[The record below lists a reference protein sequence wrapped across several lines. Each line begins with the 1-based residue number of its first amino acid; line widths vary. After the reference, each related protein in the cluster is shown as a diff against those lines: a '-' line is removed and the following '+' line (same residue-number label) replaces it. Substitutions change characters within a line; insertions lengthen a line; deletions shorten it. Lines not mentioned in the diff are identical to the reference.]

1 MFLTRAA
8 QIIGKEGF
16 RTFGYALQQKMHQN
30 MTDEKAYGDYQKRI
44 AQKQRITDNK
54 ADCTAIC
61 RHSGS
66 YESMLAAVSG
76 MDAEYIAVC
85 DESCE
90 FDKDYTAIVSHYIR
104 IQKRAGRSLSYIYTD
119 SENYNQKSGCGLPDC
134 KPDYSWDTLL
144 SYNYIGD
151 AFVANK
157 NALIDAINECKNL
170 GAGDNIN
177 YYELSLMIL
186 SGCKRTDVGHIHQ
199 VLVKDIRTDN
209 KSDRI
214 ADGTV
219 AAFKKMLLNKLEINA
234 DVIADKHDSAVE
246 HVHYIPNEHDLV
258 SIIIPSKDNP
268 DILKC
273 CLQSISKFTKYINYE
288 IVVVDNGSNDSNRKE
303 YEKLVDTFEGQAS
316 YVYEKA
322 DFNFSHMCNTGA
334 AKARGNLL
342 LFLNDDIEIIGQDY
356 EDTDWLSVLAG
367 QAKQESTGAVGA
379 KLLYPDSSY
388 IQHVGVINYESSCF
402 AHLYAKAVDD
412 EDIKAHRNY
421 ADYDCLC
428 VTGACF
434 MLEKAKF
441 DKAGGFDEAFE
452 VTHNDVDICLT
463 LYEQGYY
470 NVLRNDVVLFHH
482 ESFSRG
488 DDEVD
493 EEKNRRNMHARDL
506 TYEKHPKL
514 EKYDPFYSPLLTQT
528 ENNYRF
534 GDEIYS
540 VIYRKPQK
548 ADRLNPAAGYIEVS
562 PTVKVTET
570 GYHDDMQ
577 FRGFAY
583 NGNKVYYNPVI
594 FLCNEQ
600 NCYRIKAQSVCD
612 RVFHLRKGA
621 DKNINYAPFFCGI
634 DTTDMESGTYK
645 CVIRANGKYYDAQA
659 RIVIND
665 EDEDSIAQ

>member
-1 MFLTRAA
+1 MFLTRAFE
-8 QIIGKEGF
+8 IINKEGF
-16 RTFGYALQQKMHQN
+16 LTFKYALGQKMREN
-30 MTDEKAYGDYQKRI
+30 MTDEKIYQLYIKNVEPRQNAISENQCVQVVSVKENNTVKQVMEAAEKVSTEYVVLCSADYELCE
-44 AQKQRITDNK
+44 N
-54 ADCTAIC
+54 
-61 RHSGS
+61 
-66 YESMLAAVSG
+66 YE
-76 MDAEYIAVC
+76 
-85 DESCE
+85 
-90 FDKDYTAIVSHYIR
+90 KKVSHYIL
-104 IQKRAGRSLSYIYTD
+104 IQKKAGRNLQYIYSD
-119 SENYNQKSGCGLPDC
+119 SDIINDNGKRENPDC
-134 KPDYSWDTLL
+134 KPDYSWNTLL
-144 SYNYIGD
+144 SFNYIGNVF
-151 AFVANK
+151 AVKKQFFLHRMNEF
-157 NALIDAINECKNL
+157 IDNFGSDSKFDSYKTSL
-170 GAGDNIN
+170 FLLSDNSAEN
-177 YYELSLMIL
+177 
-186 SGCKRTDVGHIHQ
+186 VGHIHQ
-199 VLVKDIRTDN
+199 ILAHKKADYKEESDISDYKCLLPELKN
-209 KSDRI
+209 KNVCVV
-214 ADGTV
+214 T
-219 AAFKKMLLNKLEINA
+219 
-234 DVIADKHDSAVE
+234 DKHNKNVQ
-246 HVHYIPNEHDLV
+246 HIHYPLSENDCV

-268 DILKC
+268 EILKV
-273 CLQSISKFTKYINYE
+273 CLESIKKYTKHPKYE
-288 IVVVDNGSNDSNRKE
+288 IVVIDNGSNEDNRNE
-303 YEKLVDTFEGQAS
+303 YKKLIAEFGENAS
-316 YVYEKA
+316 YTYERF
-322 DFNFSHMCNTGA
+322 DFNFSKMCNIGAKKATG
-334 AKARGNLL
+334 NML

-412 EDIKAHRNY
+412 ENIKAHRNY

-493 EEKNRRNMHARDL
+493 EEKNRRNMHARDM

-548 ADRLNPAAGYIEVS
+548 ADRLKPAAGYTEVS

-577 FRGFAY
+577 LRGFAY

-594 FLCNEQ
+594 FLWNEQ

-665 EDEDSIAQ
+665 EDGIAQ

>member
-1 MFLTRAA
+1 MFLTRAFEL
-8 QIIGKEGF
+8 INKEGF
-16 RTFGYALQQKMHQN
+16 LTFKYALGQKIREN
-30 MTDEKAYGDYQKRI
+30 MTDEKIYQLYIKNVEPRQNAISENQCVQVVSVKENNTVKQVMEAAEKVSTEYVVLCSADYELCE
-44 AQKQRITDNK
+44 N
-54 ADCTAIC
+54 
-61 RHSGS
+61 
-66 YESMLAAVSG
+66 YE
-76 MDAEYIAVC
+76 
-85 DESCE
+85 
-90 FDKDYTAIVSHYIR
+90 KKVSHYIL
-104 IQKRAGRSLSYIYTD
+104 IQKKAGRNLQYIYSD
-119 SENYNQKSGCGLPDC
+119 SDIINDNGKRENPDC
-134 KPDYSWDTLL
+134 KPDYSWNTLL
-144 SYNYIGD
+144 SFNYIGNVF
-151 AFVANK
+151 AVKKQFFLHRMNEF
-157 NALIDAINECKNL
+157 IDNFGSDSKFDSYKTSL
-170 GAGDNIN
+170 FLLSDNSVEN
-177 YYELSLMIL
+177 
-186 SGCKRTDVGHIHQ
+186 VGHIHQ
-199 VLVKDIRTDN
+199 ILAHKKADYKEESDISDYKCLLPELKN
-209 KSDRI
+209 KNVCVV
-214 ADGTV
+214 T
-219 AAFKKMLLNKLEINA
+219 
-234 DVIADKHDSAVE
+234 DKHNKNVQ
-246 HVHYIPNEHDLV
+246 HIHYPLSENDCV

-268 DILKC
+268 EILKV
-273 CLQSISKFTKYINYE
+273 CLESIKNYTKYTKYE
-288 IVVVDNGSNDSNRKE
+288 IVVIDNGSNEDNRNE
-303 YEKLVDTFEGQAS
+303 YKKLIAEFGGNAS
-316 YVYEKA
+316 YTYERF
-322 DFNFSHMCNTGA
+322 DFNFSKMCNIGAKKATG
-334 AKARGNLL
+334 NML

-412 EDIKAHRNY
+412 ENIKAHRNY

-488 DDEVD
+488 DDEID
-493 EEKNRRNMHARDL
+493 EEKNRRNMYARDM
-506 TYEKHPKL
+506 TYEKHPRL

-548 ADRLNPAAGYIEVS
+548 ADRLKPAAGYMEVS

-577 FRGFAY
+577 LRGFAY

-594 FLCNEQ
+594 FLWNEQ

-634 DTTDMESGTYK
+634 DTTDMESGTYR
-645 CVIRANGKYYDAQA
+645 CAIRANGKYYDAQA

-665 EDEDSIAQ
+665 EDGIAQ

>member
-1 MFLTRAA
+1 MFLTRAFE
-8 QIIGKEGF
+8 IINKEGF
-16 RTFGYALQQKMHQN
+16 LTFKYALGQKMREN
-30 MTDEKAYGDYQKRI
+30 MTDEKIYQLYIKNVEPRQNAISENQCVQVVSVKENNTVKQVMEAAEKVSTEYVVLCSADYELCE
-44 AQKQRITDNK
+44 N
-54 ADCTAIC
+54 
-61 RHSGS
+61 
-66 YESMLAAVSG
+66 YE
-76 MDAEYIAVC
+76 
-85 DESCE
+85 
-90 FDKDYTAIVSHYIR
+90 KKVSHYIL
-104 IQKRAGRSLSYIYTD
+104 IQKKAGRNLQYIYSD
-119 SENYNQKSGCGLPDC
+119 SDIINDNGKRENPDC
-134 KPDYSWDTLL
+134 KPDYSWNTLL
-144 SYNYIGD
+144 SFNYIGNVF
-151 AFVANK
+151 AVKKQFFLHRMNEF
-157 NALIDAINECKNL
+157 IDNFGSDSKFDSYKTSL
-170 GAGDNIN
+170 FLLSDNSPEN
-177 YYELSLMIL
+177 
-186 SGCKRTDVGHIHQ
+186 VGHIHQ
-199 VLVKDIRTDN
+199 ILAHKKADYKEESDISDYKCLLPELKN
-209 KSDRI
+209 KNVCVV
-214 ADGTV
+214 T
-219 AAFKKMLLNKLEINA
+219 
-234 DVIADKHDSAVE
+234 DKHNKNVQ
-246 HVHYIPNEHDLV
+246 HIHYPLSENDCV

-268 DILKC
+268 EILKV
-273 CLQSISKFTKYINYE
+273 CLESIKKYTKHTKYE
-288 IVVVDNGSNDSNRKE
+288 IVVIDNGSNEDNRNE
-303 YEKLVDTFEGQAS
+303 YKKLIAEFGENAS
-316 YVYEKA
+316 YTYERF
-322 DFNFSHMCNTGA
+322 DFNFSKMCNIGAKKATG
-334 AKARGNLL
+334 NML

-412 EDIKAHRNY
+412 ENIKAHRNY

-493 EEKNRRNMHARDL
+493 EEKNRRNMHARDM

-548 ADRLNPAAGYIEVS
+548 ADRLKPAAGYTEVS

-577 FRGFAY
+577 LRGFAY

-594 FLCNEQ
+594 FLWNEQ

-612 RVFHLRKGA
+612 RVFHLRKGV

-634 DTTDMESGTYK
+634 DTTDMESGTYR
-645 CVIRANGKYYDAQA
+645 CAIRANGKYYDAQA

-665 EDEDSIAQ
+665 EDGIAQ

>member
-1 MFLTRAA
+1 M
-8 QIIGKEGF
+8 
-16 RTFGYALQQKMHQN
+16 
-30 MTDEKAYGDYQKRI
+30 
-44 AQKQRITDNK
+44 
-54 ADCTAIC
+54 
-61 RHSGS
+61 
-66 YESMLAAVSG
+66 
-76 MDAEYIAVC
+76 
-85 DESCE
+85 
-90 FDKDYTAIVSHYIR
+90 
-104 IQKRAGRSLSYIYTD
+104 
-119 SENYNQKSGCGLPDC
+119 
-134 KPDYSWDTLL
+134 
-144 SYNYIGD
+144 
-151 AFVANK
+151 
-157 NALIDAINECKNL
+157 
-170 GAGDNIN
+170 
-177 YYELSLMIL
+177 
-186 SGCKRTDVGHIHQ
+186 
-199 VLVKDIRTDN
+199 
-209 KSDRI
+209 
-214 ADGTV
+214 
-219 AAFKKMLLNKLEINA
+219 
-234 DVIADKHDSAVE
+234 
-246 HVHYIPNEHDLV
+246 
-258 SIIIPSKDNP
+258 
-268 DILKC
+268 
-273 CLQSISKFTKYINYE
+273 
-288 IVVVDNGSNDSNRKE
+288 
-303 YEKLVDTFEGQAS
+303 
-316 YVYEKA
+316 
-322 DFNFSHMCNTGA
+322 
-334 AKARGNLL
+334 
-342 LFLNDDIEIIGQDY
+342 
-356 EDTDWLSVLAG
+356 
-367 QAKQESTGAVGA
+367 
-379 KLLYPDSSY
+379 
-388 IQHVGVINYESSCF
+388 GVINYESSCF

-428 VTGACF
+428 VTGACI

-548 ADRLNPAAGYIEVS
+548 ADRLKPAAGYIEVS

-634 DTTDMESGTYK
+634 DTTDMESGIYK

>member
-1 MFLTRAA
+1 MFLTRAFE
-8 QIIGKEGF
+8 IINKEGF
-16 RTFGYALQQKMHQN
+16 LTFKYALGQKMREN
-30 MTDEKAYGDYQKRI
+30 MTDEKIYQLYIKNVEPRQNAISENQCVQVVSVKENNTVKQVMEAAEKVSTEYVVLCSADYELCE
-44 AQKQRITDNK
+44 N
-54 ADCTAIC
+54 
-61 RHSGS
+61 
-66 YESMLAAVSG
+66 YE
-76 MDAEYIAVC
+76 
-85 DESCE
+85 
-90 FDKDYTAIVSHYIR
+90 KKVSHYIL
-104 IQKRAGRSLSYIYTD
+104 IQKKAGRNLQYIYSD
-119 SENYNQKSGCGLPDC
+119 SDIINDNGKRENPDC
-134 KPDYSWDTLL
+134 KPDYSWNTLL
-144 SYNYIGD
+144 SFNYIGNVF
-151 AFVANK
+151 AVKKQFFLHRMNEF
-157 NALIDAINECKNL
+157 IDNFGSDSKFDSYKISL
-170 GAGDNIN
+170 FLLSDNSA
-177 YYELSLMIL
+177 E
-186 SGCKRTDVGHIHQ
+186 DVGHIHQ
-199 VLVKDIRTDN
+199 ILAHKKADYKEESDTSDYKCLLPELKN
-209 KSDRI
+209 KNVCVV
-214 ADGTV
+214 T
-219 AAFKKMLLNKLEINA
+219 
-234 DVIADKHDSAVE
+234 DKHNKNVQ
-246 HVHYIPNEHDLV
+246 HIHYPLSENDCV

-268 DILKC
+268 EILKV
-273 CLQSISKFTKYINYE
+273 CLESIKKYTKHTKYE
-288 IVVVDNGSNDSNRKE
+288 IVVIDNGSNEDNRNE
-303 YEKLVDTFEGQAS
+303 YKKLIAEFGENAS
-316 YVYEKA
+316 YTYERF
-322 DFNFSHMCNTGA
+322 DFNFSKMCNIGAKKATG
-334 AKARGNLL
+334 NML

-412 EDIKAHRNY
+412 ENIKAHRNY

-493 EEKNRRNMHARDL
+493 EEKNRRNMHARDM

-548 ADRLNPAAGYIEVS
+548 ADRLKPAAGYMEVS

-577 FRGFAY
+577 LRGFAY

-594 FLCNEQ
+594 FLWNEQ

-665 EDEDSIAQ
+665 EDGIAQ

>member
-1 MFLTRAA
+1 MFLTRAFE
-8 QIIGKEGF
+8 IINKEGF
-16 RTFGYALQQKMHQN
+16 LTFKYALGQKMREN
-30 MTDEKAYGDYQKRI
+30 MTDEKIYQLYIKNVEPRQNAISENQCVQVVSVKENNTVKQVMEAAEKVSTEYVVLCSADYELCE
-44 AQKQRITDNK
+44 N
-54 ADCTAIC
+54 
-61 RHSGS
+61 
-66 YESMLAAVSG
+66 YE
-76 MDAEYIAVC
+76 
-85 DESCE
+85 
-90 FDKDYTAIVSHYIR
+90 KKVSHYIL
-104 IQKRAGRSLSYIYTD
+104 IQKKAGRNLQYIYSD
-119 SENYNQKSGCGLPDC
+119 SDIINDNGKRENPDC
-134 KPDYSWDTLL
+134 KPDYSWNTLL
-144 SYNYIGD
+144 SFNYIGNVF
-151 AFVANK
+151 AVKKQFFLHRMNEF
-157 NALIDAINECKNL
+157 IDNFGSDSKFDSYKTSL
-170 GAGDNIN
+170 FLLSDNSVEN
-177 YYELSLMIL
+177 
-186 SGCKRTDVGHIHQ
+186 VGHIHQ
-199 VLVKDIRTDN
+199 ILAHKKADYKEESDISDYKCLLPELKN
-209 KSDRI
+209 KNVCVV
-214 ADGTV
+214 T
-219 AAFKKMLLNKLEINA
+219 
-234 DVIADKHDSAVE
+234 DKHNKNVQ
-246 HVHYIPNEHDLV
+246 HIHYPLSENDCV

-268 DILKC
+268 EILKV
-273 CLQSISKFTKYINYE
+273 CLESIKKYTKHTKYE
-288 IVVVDNGSNDSNRKE
+288 IVVIDNGSNEDNRNE
-303 YEKLVDTFEGQAS
+303 YKKLIAEFGENAS
-316 YVYEKA
+316 YTYERF
-322 DFNFSHMCNTGA
+322 DFNFSKMCNIGAKKATG
-334 AKARGNLL
+334 NML

-412 EDIKAHRNY
+412 ENIKAHRNY

-488 DDEVD
+488 DDEID
-493 EEKNRRNMHARDL
+493 EEKNRRNMHARDM

-540 VIYRKPQK
+540 IIYRKPQK
-548 ADRLNPAAGYIEVS
+548 ADRLKPAAGYTEVS

-577 FRGFAY
+577 LRGFAY

-594 FLCNEQ
+594 FLWNEQ

-645 CVIRANGKYYDAQA
+645 CAIRANGKYYDAQA

-665 EDEDSIAQ
+665 EDGIAQ

>member
-1 MFLTRAA
+1 MFLTRAFE
-8 QIIGKEGF
+8 IINREGF
-16 RTFGYALQQKMHQN
+16 LTFKYALGQKMREN
-30 MTDEKAYGDYQKRI
+30 MTDEKVYQSYIKNVEPRQNAI
-44 AQKQRITDNK
+44 SENQCVQVVSVKENNTVKQVM
-54 ADCTAIC
+54 
-61 RHSGS
+61 
-66 YESMLAAVSG
+66 EAVEKVS
-76 MDAEYIAVC
+76 AEYAALCSADYRLC
-85 DESCE
+85 D
-90 FDKDYTAIVSHYIR
+90 DYEKKVSHYIL
-104 IQKRAGRSLSYIYTD
+104 IQKKAGRNLKYIYSD
-119 SENYNQKSGCGLPDC
+119 SDIINDNGKRENPDC
-134 KPDYSWDTLL
+134 KPDYSWNTLL
-144 SYNYIGD
+144 SFNYIGNVYVVRKQ
-151 AFVANK
+151 FFLHK
-157 NALIDAINECKNL
+157 MKEFIDNFGSDSKFDSYKTSL
-170 GAGDNIN
+170 FLLSDNSVEN
-177 YYELSLMIL
+177 
-186 SGCKRTDVGHIHQ
+186 VGHIHQ
-199 VLVKDIRTDN
+199 ILAHKKADYKEESDISEYKCLLPELKN
-209 KSDRI
+209 KNVCVV
-214 ADGTV
+214 T
-219 AAFKKMLLNKLEINA
+219 
-234 DVIADKHDSAVE
+234 DKHNKNVQ
-246 HVHYIPNEHDLV
+246 HIHYPLSENDCV

-268 DILKC
+268 EILKV
-273 CLQSISKFTKYINYE
+273 CLESIKKYTKYTKYE
-288 IVVVDNGSNDSNRKE
+288 IVVIDNGSNEDNRNE
-303 YEKLVDTFEGQAS
+303 YKKLIAEFGENAS
-316 YVYEKA
+316 YTYERF
-322 DFNFSHMCNTGA
+322 DFNFSKMCNIGSKKATG
-334 AKARGNLL
+334 NML

-412 EDIKAHRNY
+412 DNIKAYRNY

-493 EEKNRRNMHARDL
+493 EEKNRRNMYARDMV
-506 TYEKHPKL
+506 YEKHPKL

-548 ADRLNPAAGYIEVS
+548 ADRLRPAAGYMEVS

-577 FRGFAY
+577 LRGFAY

-594 FLCNEQ
+594 FLWNEQ
-600 NCYRIKAQSVCD
+600 NCYKIKAQSVCD

-634 DTTDMESGTYK
+634 DTTDMESGTYR
-645 CVIRANGKYYDAQA
+645 CAIRADGKYYDAQTDV
-659 RIVIND
+659 VID
-665 EDEDSIAQ
+665 G

>member
-1 MFLTRAA
+1 MFLTRAFE
-8 QIIGKEGF
+8 IINKEGF
-16 RTFGYALQQKMHQN
+16 LTFKYALGQKMREN
-30 MTDEKAYGDYQKRI
+30 MTDEKIYQLYIKNVEPRQNAISENQCVQVVSVKENNTVKQVMEAAEKVSTEYVVLCSADYELCE
-44 AQKQRITDNK
+44 N
-54 ADCTAIC
+54 
-61 RHSGS
+61 
-66 YESMLAAVSG
+66 YE
-76 MDAEYIAVC
+76 
-85 DESCE
+85 
-90 FDKDYTAIVSHYIR
+90 KKVSHYIL
-104 IQKRAGRSLSYIYTD
+104 IQKKAGRNLQYIYSD
-119 SENYNQKSGCGLPDC
+119 SDIINDNGKRENPDC
-134 KPDYSWDTLL
+134 KPDYSWNTLL
-144 SYNYIGD
+144 SFNYIGNVF
-151 AFVANK
+151 AVKKQFFLHRMNEF
-157 NALIDAINECKNL
+157 IDNFGSDSKFDSYKTSL
-170 GAGDNIN
+170 FLLSDNSAEN
-177 YYELSLMIL
+177 
-186 SGCKRTDVGHIHQ
+186 VGHIHQ
-199 VLVKDIRTDN
+199 ILAHKKADYKE
-209 KSDRI
+209 KSDI
-214 ADGTV
+214 SDY
-219 AAFKKMLLNKLEINA
+219 KCLLPELKNKN
-234 DVIADKHDSAVE
+234 VCVVTDKHNKNVQ
-246 HVHYIPNEHDLV
+246 HIHYPLSENDCV

-268 DILKC
+268 EILKV
-273 CLQSISKFTKYINYE
+273 CLESIKKYTKHTKYE
-288 IVVVDNGSNDSNRKE
+288 IVVIDNGSNEDNRNE
-303 YEKLVDTFEGQAS
+303 YKKLIAEFGENAS
-316 YVYEKA
+316 YTYERF
-322 DFNFSHMCNTGA
+322 DFNFSKMCNIGAKKATG
-334 AKARGNLL
+334 NML

-412 EDIKAHRNY
+412 ENIKAHRNY

-493 EEKNRRNMHARDL
+493 EEKNRRNMHARDM

-548 ADRLNPAAGYIEVS
+548 ADRLKPAAGYTEVS

-577 FRGFAY
+577 LRGFAY

-594 FLCNEQ
+594 FLWNEQ

-665 EDEDSIAQ
+665 EDGIAQ

>member
-1 MFLTRAA
+1 MFLTRAFE
-8 QIIGKEGF
+8 IINKEGF
-16 RTFGYALQQKMHQN
+16 LTFKYALGQKMREN
-30 MTDEKAYGDYQKRI
+30 MTDEKIYQLYIKNVEPRQNAISENQCVQVVSVKENNTVKQVMEAAEKVSTEYVVLCSADYELCE
-44 AQKQRITDNK
+44 N
-54 ADCTAIC
+54 
-61 RHSGS
+61 
-66 YESMLAAVSG
+66 YE
-76 MDAEYIAVC
+76 
-85 DESCE
+85 
-90 FDKDYTAIVSHYIR
+90 KKVSHYIL
-104 IQKRAGRSLSYIYTD
+104 IQKKAGRNLQYIYSD
-119 SENYNQKSGCGLPDC
+119 SDIINDNGKRENPDC
-134 KPDYSWDTLL
+134 KPDYSWNTLL
-144 SYNYIGD
+144 SFNYIGNVF
-151 AFVANK
+151 AVKKQFFLHRMNEF
-157 NALIDAINECKNL
+157 IDNFGSDSKFDSYKTSL
-170 GAGDNIN
+170 FLLSDNSA
-177 YYELSLMIL
+177 E
-186 SGCKRTDVGHIHQ
+186 DVGHIHQ
-199 VLVKDIRTDN
+199 ILAHKKADYKEESDISDYKCLLPELKN
-209 KSDRI
+209 KNVCVV
-214 ADGTV
+214 T
-219 AAFKKMLLNKLEINA
+219 
-234 DVIADKHDSAVE
+234 DKHNKNVQ
-246 HVHYIPNEHDLV
+246 HIHYPLSENDCV

-268 DILKC
+268 EILKV
-273 CLQSISKFTKYINYE
+273 CLESIKKYTKHTKYE
-288 IVVVDNGSNDSNRKE
+288 IVVIDNGSNEDNRNE
-303 YEKLVDTFEGQAS
+303 YKKLIAEFGENAS
-316 YVYEKA
+316 YTYERF
-322 DFNFSHMCNTGA
+322 DFNFSKMCNIGAKKATG
-334 AKARGNLL
+334 NML

-412 EDIKAHRNY
+412 ENIKAHRNY

-493 EEKNRRNMHARDL
+493 EEKNRRNMHARDM

-548 ADRLNPAAGYIEVS
+548 ADRLKPAAGYTEVS

-577 FRGFAY
+577 LRGFAY

-594 FLCNEQ
+594 FLWNEQ

-665 EDEDSIAQ
+665 EDGIAQ

>member
-1 MFLTRAA
+1 MFLTRAFE
-8 QIIGKEGF
+8 IINKEGF
-16 RTFGYALQQKMHQN
+16 LTFKYALGQKMREN
-30 MTDEKAYGDYQKRI
+30 MTDEKIYQLYIKNVEPRQNAISENQCVQVVSVKENNTVKQVMEAAEKVSTEYVVLCSADYELCE
-44 AQKQRITDNK
+44 N
-54 ADCTAIC
+54 
-61 RHSGS
+61 
-66 YESMLAAVSG
+66 YE
-76 MDAEYIAVC
+76 
-85 DESCE
+85 
-90 FDKDYTAIVSHYIR
+90 KKVSHYIL
-104 IQKRAGRSLSYIYTD
+104 IQKKAGRNLQYIYSD
-119 SENYNQKSGCGLPDC
+119 SDIINDNGKRENPDC
-134 KPDYSWDTLL
+134 KPDYSWNTLL
-144 SYNYIGD
+144 SFNYIGNVF
-151 AFVANK
+151 AVKKQFFLHRMNEF
-157 NALIDAINECKNL
+157 IDNFGSDSKFDSYKTSL
-170 GAGDNIN
+170 FLLSDNSVEN
-177 YYELSLMIL
+177 
-186 SGCKRTDVGHIHQ
+186 VGHIHQ
-199 VLVKDIRTDN
+199 ILAHKKADYKEESDISDYKCLLPELKN
-209 KSDRI
+209 KNVCVV
-214 ADGTV
+214 T
-219 AAFKKMLLNKLEINA
+219 
-234 DVIADKHDSAVE
+234 DKHNKNVQ
-246 HVHYIPNEHDLV
+246 HIHYPLSENDCV

-268 DILKC
+268 EILKV
-273 CLQSISKFTKYINYE
+273 CLESIKKYTKHTKYE
-288 IVVVDNGSNDSNRKE
+288 IVVIDNGSNEDNRNE
-303 YEKLVDTFEGQAS
+303 YKKLIAEFGENAS
-316 YVYEKA
+316 YTYERF
-322 DFNFSHMCNTGA
+322 DFNFSKMCNIGAKKATG
-334 AKARGNLL
+334 NML

-412 EDIKAHRNY
+412 ENIKAHRNY

-488 DDEVD
+488 DDEID
-493 EEKNRRNMHARDL
+493 EEKNRRNMHARDM

-548 ADRLNPAAGYIEVS
+548 ADRLKPAAGYTEVS

-577 FRGFAY
+577 LRGFAY

-594 FLCNEQ
+594 FLWNEQ

-634 DTTDMESGTYK
+634 DTTDMESGTYR

-665 EDEDSIAQ
+665 EDGIAQ

>member
-1 MFLTRAA
+1 MFLTRAFE
-8 QIIGKEGF
+8 IINKEGF
-16 RTFGYALQQKMHQN
+16 LTFKYALGQKMREN
-30 MTDEKAYGDYQKRI
+30 MTDEKIYQLYIKNVEPRQNAISENQCVQVVSVKENNTVKQVMEAAEKVSTEYVVLCSADYELCE
-44 AQKQRITDNK
+44 N
-54 ADCTAIC
+54 
-61 RHSGS
+61 
-66 YESMLAAVSG
+66 YE
-76 MDAEYIAVC
+76 
-85 DESCE
+85 
-90 FDKDYTAIVSHYIR
+90 KKVSHYIL
-104 IQKRAGRSLSYIYTD
+104 IQKKAGRNLQYIYSD
-119 SENYNQKSGCGLPDC
+119 SDIINDNGKRENPDC
-134 KPDYSWDTLL
+134 KPDYSWNTLL
-144 SYNYIGD
+144 SFNYIGNVF
-151 AFVANK
+151 AVKKQFF
-157 NALIDAINECKNL
+157 LHRMNEFM
-170 GAGDNIN
+170 DNFGSDSKFDS
-177 YYELSLMIL
+177 YKTSLFLLSDN
-186 SGCKRTDVGHIHQ
+186 SAEDVGHIHQ
-199 VLVKDIRTDN
+199 ILAHKKADYKEESDTSDYKCLLPELKN
-209 KSDRI
+209 K
-214 ADGTV
+214 
-219 AAFKKMLLNKLEINA
+219 NA
-234 DVIADKHDSAVE
+234 CVVTDKHNKNVQ
-246 HVHYIPNEHDLV
+246 HIHYPLSENDCV

-268 DILKC
+268 EILKV
-273 CLQSISKFTKYINYE
+273 CLESIKKYTKHTKYE
-288 IVVVDNGSNDSNRKE
+288 IVVIDNGSNEDNRNE
-303 YEKLVDTFEGQAS
+303 YKKLIAEFGENAS
-316 YVYEKA
+316 YTYERF
-322 DFNFSHMCNTGA
+322 DFNFSKMCNIGAKKATG
-334 AKARGNLL
+334 NML

-412 EDIKAHRNY
+412 ENIKAHRNY

-548 ADRLNPAAGYIEVS
+548 ADRLKPAAGYMEVS

-577 FRGFAY
+577 LRGFAY

-594 FLCNEQ
+594 FLLNEQ

-612 RVFHLRKGA
+612 RVFHLRKGV

-634 DTTDMESGTYK
+634 DTTDMESGTYR
-645 CVIRANGKYYDAQA
+645 CAIRANGRYYDAQTC
-659 RIVIND
+659 IVIND
-665 EDEDSIAQ
+665 EDGIAQ

>member
-1 MFLTRAA
+1 MFLTRAFE
-8 QIIGKEGF
+8 IINKEGF
-16 RTFGYALQQKMHQN
+16 LTFKYALGQKMREN
-30 MTDEKAYGDYQKRI
+30 MTDEKIYQLYIKNVEPRQNAISENQCVQVVSVKENNTVKQVMEAAEKVSTEYVVLCSADYELCE
-44 AQKQRITDNK
+44 N
-54 ADCTAIC
+54 
-61 RHSGS
+61 
-66 YESMLAAVSG
+66 YE
-76 MDAEYIAVC
+76 
-85 DESCE
+85 
-90 FDKDYTAIVSHYIR
+90 KKVSHYIL
-104 IQKRAGRSLSYIYTD
+104 IQKKAGRNLQYIYSD
-119 SENYNQKSGCGLPDC
+119 SDIINDNGKRENPDC
-134 KPDYSWDTLL
+134 KPDYSWNTLL
-144 SYNYIGD
+144 SFNYIGNVF
-151 AFVANK
+151 AVKKQFFLHRMNEF
-157 NALIDAINECKNL
+157 IDNFGSDSKFDSYKISL
-170 GAGDNIN
+170 FLLSDNSVEN
-177 YYELSLMIL
+177 
-186 SGCKRTDVGHIHQ
+186 VGHIHQ
-199 VLVKDIRTDN
+199 ILAHKKADYKEESDTSDYKCLLPELKN
-209 KSDRI
+209 K
-214 ADGTV
+214 
-219 AAFKKMLLNKLEINA
+219 NA
-234 DVIADKHDSAVE
+234 CVVTDKHNKNVQ
-246 HVHYIPNEHDLV
+246 HIHYPLSENDCV

-268 DILKC
+268 EILKV
-273 CLQSISKFTKYINYE
+273 CLESIKKYTKHTKYE
-288 IVVVDNGSNDSNRKE
+288 IVVIDNGSNEDNRNE
-303 YEKLVDTFEGQAS
+303 YKKLIAEFGENAS
-316 YVYEKA
+316 YTYERF
-322 DFNFSHMCNTGA
+322 DFNFSKMCNIGAKKATG
-334 AKARGNLL
+334 NML

-412 EDIKAHRNY
+412 ENIKAHRNY

-493 EEKNRRNMHARDL
+493 EEKNRRNMHARDM

-548 ADRLNPAAGYIEVS
+548 ADRLKPAAGYMEVS

-577 FRGFAY
+577 LRGFAY

-594 FLCNEQ
+594 FLLNEQ

-612 RVFHLRKGA
+612 RVFHLRKGV

-634 DTTDMESGTYK
+634 DTTDMESGTYR
-645 CVIRANGKYYDAQA
+645 CAIRANGRYYDAQTC
-659 RIVIND
+659 IVIND
-665 EDEDSIAQ
+665 EDGIAQ

>member
-1 MFLTRAA
+1 MFLTRAFE
-8 QIIGKEGF
+8 IINKEGF
-16 RTFGYALQQKMHQN
+16 LTFKYALGQKMREN
-30 MTDEKAYGDYQKRI
+30 MTDEKIYQLYIKNVESRQNAISENQCVQVVSVKENNTVKQVMEAAEKVSTEYVVLCSADYELCE
-44 AQKQRITDNK
+44 N
-54 ADCTAIC
+54 
-61 RHSGS
+61 
-66 YESMLAAVSG
+66 YE
-76 MDAEYIAVC
+76 
-85 DESCE
+85 
-90 FDKDYTAIVSHYIR
+90 KKVSHYIL
-104 IQKRAGRSLSYIYTD
+104 IQKKAGRNLQYIYSD
-119 SENYNQKSGCGLPDC
+119 SDIINDNGKRENPDC
-134 KPDYSWDTLL
+134 KPDYSWNTLL
-144 SYNYIGD
+144 SFNYIGNVF
-151 AFVANK
+151 AVKKQFFLHRMNEF
-157 NALIDAINECKNL
+157 IDNFGSDSKFDSYKTSL
-170 GAGDNIN
+170 FLLSDNSAEN
-177 YYELSLMIL
+177 
-186 SGCKRTDVGHIHQ
+186 VGHIHQ
-199 VLVKDIRTDN
+199 ILAHKKADYKEESDISDYKCLLPELKN
-209 KSDRI
+209 KNVCVV
-214 ADGTV
+214 T
-219 AAFKKMLLNKLEINA
+219 
-234 DVIADKHDSAVE
+234 DKHNKNVQ
-246 HVHYIPNEHDLV
+246 HIHYPLSENDCV

-268 DILKC
+268 EILKV
-273 CLQSISKFTKYINYE
+273 CLESIKKYTKHTKYE
-288 IVVVDNGSNDSNRKE
+288 IVVIDNGSNEDNRNE
-303 YEKLVDTFEGQAS
+303 YKKLIAEFGENAS
-316 YVYEKA
+316 YTYERF
-322 DFNFSHMCNTGA
+322 DFNFSKMCNIGAKKATG
-334 AKARGNLL
+334 NML

-412 EDIKAHRNY
+412 ENIKAHRNY

-493 EEKNRRNMHARDL
+493 EEKNRRNMHARDM

-548 ADRLNPAAGYIEVS
+548 ADRLKPAAGYTEVS

-577 FRGFAY
+577 LRGFAY

-594 FLCNEQ
+594 FLWNEQ

-634 DTTDMESGTYK
+634 DTTDMEGGTYK

-665 EDEDSIAQ
+665 EDGIAQ

>member
-1 MFLTRAA
+1 MFLTRAFE
-8 QIIGKEGF
+8 IINKEGF
-16 RTFGYALQQKMHQN
+16 LTFKYALGQKMREN
-30 MTDEKAYGDYQKRI
+30 MTDEKIYQLYIKNVEPRQNAISENQCVQVVSVKENNTVKQVMEAAEKVSTEYVVLCSADYELCE
-44 AQKQRITDNK
+44 N
-54 ADCTAIC
+54 
-61 RHSGS
+61 
-66 YESMLAAVSG
+66 YE
-76 MDAEYIAVC
+76 
-85 DESCE
+85 
-90 FDKDYTAIVSHYIR
+90 KKVSHYIL
-104 IQKRAGRSLSYIYTD
+104 IQKKAGRNLQYIYSD
-119 SENYNQKSGCGLPDC
+119 SDIINDNGKRENPDC
-134 KPDYSWDTLL
+134 KPDYSWNTLL
-144 SYNYIGD
+144 SFNYIGNVF
-151 AFVANK
+151 AVKKQFFLHRMNEF
-157 NALIDAINECKNL
+157 IDNFGSDSKFDSYKTSLFLLSDNL
-170 GAGDNIN
+170 AEN
-177 YYELSLMIL
+177 
-186 SGCKRTDVGHIHQ
+186 VGHIHQ
-199 VLVKDIRTDN
+199 ILAHKKADYKEESDISDYKCLLPELKN
-209 KSDRI
+209 KNVCVV
-214 ADGTV
+214 T
-219 AAFKKMLLNKLEINA
+219 
-234 DVIADKHDSAVE
+234 DKHNKNVQ
-246 HVHYIPNEHDLV
+246 HIHYPLSENDCV

-268 DILKC
+268 EILKV
-273 CLQSISKFTKYINYE
+273 CLESIKKYTKHTKYE
-288 IVVVDNGSNDSNRKE
+288 IVVIDNGSNEDNRNE
-303 YEKLVDTFEGQAS
+303 YKKLIAEFGENAS
-316 YVYEKA
+316 YTYERF
-322 DFNFSHMCNTGA
+322 DFNFSKMCNIGAKKATG
-334 AKARGNLL
+334 NML

-412 EDIKAHRNY
+412 ENIKAHRNY

-493 EEKNRRNMHARDL
+493 EEKNRRNMHARDM

-548 ADRLNPAAGYIEVS
+548 ADRLKPAAGYTEVS

-577 FRGFAY
+577 LRGFAY

-594 FLCNEQ
+594 FLWNEQ

-665 EDEDSIAQ
+665 EDGIAQ

>member
-1 MFLTRAA
+1 
-8 QIIGKEGF
+8 
-16 RTFGYALQQKMHQN
+16 
-30 MTDEKAYGDYQKRI
+30 
-44 AQKQRITDNK
+44 
-54 ADCTAIC
+54 
-61 RHSGS
+61 
-66 YESMLAAVSG
+66 
-76 MDAEYIAVC
+76 
-85 DESCE
+85 
-90 FDKDYTAIVSHYIR
+90 
-104 IQKRAGRSLSYIYTD
+104 
-119 SENYNQKSGCGLPDC
+119 
-134 KPDYSWDTLL
+134 
-144 SYNYIGD
+144 
-151 AFVANK
+151 
-157 NALIDAINECKNL
+157 
-170 GAGDNIN
+170 
-177 YYELSLMIL
+177 
-186 SGCKRTDVGHIHQ
+186 
-199 VLVKDIRTDN
+199 
-209 KSDRI
+209 
-214 ADGTV
+214 
-219 AAFKKMLLNKLEINA
+219 
-234 DVIADKHDSAVE
+234 
-246 HVHYIPNEHDLV
+246 
-258 SIIIPSKDNP
+258 
-268 DILKC
+268 
-273 CLQSISKFTKYINYE
+273 
-288 IVVVDNGSNDSNRKE
+288 
-303 YEKLVDTFEGQAS
+303 
-316 YVYEKA
+316 
-322 DFNFSHMCNTGA
+322 MCNIGAKKATG
-334 AKARGNLL
+334 NML

-412 EDIKAHRNY
+412 ENIKAHRNY

-434 MLEKAKF
+434 MIEKAKF

-493 EEKNRRNMHARDL
+493 EEKNRRNMHARDMV
-506 TYEKHPKL
+506 YEKHPEL

-548 ADRLNPAAGYIEVS
+548 ADRLKLTAGYIEVS

-583 NGNKVYYNPVI
+583 NGNKAYYNPVI
-594 FLCNEQ
+594 FLWNEQ
-600 NCYRIKAQSVCD
+600 DCYRIKAQSVCD
-612 RVFHLRKGA
+612 RVFHLRK
-621 DKNINYAPFFCGI
+621 DVDRNINYAPFFV
-634 DTTDMESGTYK
+634 E
-645 CVIRANGKYYDAQA
+645 
-659 RIVIND
+659 
-665 EDEDSIAQ
+665 

>member
-1 MFLTRAA
+1 MFLTRAFE
-8 QIIGKEGF
+8 IINKEGF
-16 RTFGYALQQKMHQN
+16 LTFKYALGQKMREN
-30 MTDEKAYGDYQKRI
+30 MTDEKIYQLYIKNVEPRQNAISENQCVQVVSVKENNTVKQVMEAAEKVSTEYVVLCSADYELCE
-44 AQKQRITDNK
+44 N
-54 ADCTAIC
+54 
-61 RHSGS
+61 
-66 YESMLAAVSG
+66 YE
-76 MDAEYIAVC
+76 
-85 DESCE
+85 
-90 FDKDYTAIVSHYIR
+90 KKVSHYIL
-104 IQKRAGRSLSYIYTD
+104 IQKKAGRNLQYIYSD
-119 SENYNQKSGCGLPDC
+119 SDIINDNGKRENPDC
-134 KPDYSWDTLL
+134 KPDYSWNTLL
-144 SYNYIGD
+144 SFNYIGNVF
-151 AFVANK
+151 AVKKQFF
-157 NALIDAINECKNL
+157 LHRMNEF
-170 GAGDNIN
+170 ADNFGSDSKFDSYKISLFL
-177 YYELSLMIL
+177 LSDN
-186 SGCKRTDVGHIHQ
+186 SVENVGHIHQ
-199 VLVKDIRTDN
+199 ILAHKKADYKEESDISDYKCLLPELKN
-209 KSDRI
+209 KNVCVV
-214 ADGTV
+214 T
-219 AAFKKMLLNKLEINA
+219 
-234 DVIADKHDSAVE
+234 DKHNKNVQ
-246 HVHYIPNEHDLV
+246 HIHYPLSENDCV

-268 DILKC
+268 EILKV
-273 CLQSISKFTKYINYE
+273 CLESIKKYTKHTKYE
-288 IVVVDNGSNDSNRKE
+288 IVVIDNGSNEDNRNE
-303 YEKLVDTFEGQAS
+303 YKKLIAEFGENAS
-316 YVYEKA
+316 YTYERF
-322 DFNFSHMCNTGA
+322 DFNFSKMCNTGA
-334 AKARGNLL
+334 KKATGNML

-412 EDIKAHRNY
+412 ENIKAHRNY

-493 EEKNRRNMHARDL
+493 EEKNRRNMHARDM

-548 ADRLNPAAGYIEVS
+548 ADRLKPAAGYMEVS

-577 FRGFAY
+577 LRGFAY

-594 FLCNEQ
+594 FLWNEQ
-600 NCYRIKAQSVCD
+600 NCYKIKAQSVCD
-612 RVFHLRKGA
+612 RVFHLRKGV
-621 DKNINYAPFFCGI
+621 DSNINYAPFFCGI
-634 DTTDMESGTYK
+634 DTTDMESGTYR
-645 CVIRANGKYYDAQA
+645 CAIRANGRYYDAQA

-665 EDEDSIAQ
+665 EDGIAQ

>member
-1 MFLTRAA
+1 MFLTRAFE
-8 QIIGKEGF
+8 IINKEGF
-16 RTFGYALQQKMHQN
+16 LTFKYALGQKMREN
-30 MTDEKAYGDYQKRI
+30 MTDEKIYQLYIKNVEPRQNAISENQCVQVVSVKENNTVKQVMEAAEKVSTEYVVLCSADYELCE
-44 AQKQRITDNK
+44 N
-54 ADCTAIC
+54 
-61 RHSGS
+61 
-66 YESMLAAVSG
+66 YE
-76 MDAEYIAVC
+76 
-85 DESCE
+85 
-90 FDKDYTAIVSHYIR
+90 KKVSHYIL
-104 IQKRAGRSLSYIYTD
+104 IQKKAGRNLQYIYSD
-119 SENYNQKSGCGLPDC
+119 SDIINDNGKRENPDC
-134 KPDYSWDTLL
+134 KPDYSWNTLL
-144 SYNYIGD
+144 SFNYIGNVF
-151 AFVANK
+151 AVKKQFF
-157 NALIDAINECKNL
+157 LHRMNEF
-170 GAGDNIN
+170 ADNFGSDSKFDSYKISLFL
-177 YYELSLMIL
+177 LSDN
-186 SGCKRTDVGHIHQ
+186 SVENVGHIHQ
-199 VLVKDIRTDN
+199 ILAHKKADYKEESDISDYKCLLPELKN
-209 KSDRI
+209 KNVCVV
-214 ADGTV
+214 T
-219 AAFKKMLLNKLEINA
+219 
-234 DVIADKHDSAVE
+234 DKHNKNVQ
-246 HVHYIPNEHDLV
+246 HIHYPLSENDCV

-268 DILKC
+268 EILKV
-273 CLQSISKFTKYINYE
+273 CLESIKKYTKHTKYE
-288 IVVVDNGSNDSNRKE
+288 IVVIDNGSNEDNRNE
-303 YEKLVDTFEGQAS
+303 YKKLIAEFGENAS
-316 YVYEKA
+316 YTYERF
-322 DFNFSHMCNTGA
+322 DFNFSKMCNIGAKKATG
-334 AKARGNLL
+334 NML

-412 EDIKAHRNY
+412 ENIKAHRNY

-548 ADRLNPAAGYIEVS
+548 ADRLKPAAGYMEVS
-562 PTVKVTET
+562 TTVKVTET

-577 FRGFAY
+577 LRGFAY

-594 FLCNEQ
+594 FLWNEQ

-612 RVFHLRKGA
+612 RVFHLRKGV

-634 DTTDMESGTYK
+634 DTTDMESGTYR
-645 CVIRANGKYYDAQA
+645 CAIRANGRYYDAQTC
-659 RIVIND
+659 IVIND
-665 EDEDSIAQ
+665 DDGIAQ

>member
-1 MFLTRAA
+1 MFLTRAFE
-8 QIIGKEGF
+8 IINKEGF
-16 RTFGYALQQKMHQN
+16 LTFKYALGQKMREN
-30 MTDEKAYGDYQKRI
+30 MTDEKIYQLYIKNVEPRQNAISENQCVQVVSVKENNTVKQVMEAAEKVSTEYVVLCSADYELCE
-44 AQKQRITDNK
+44 N
-54 ADCTAIC
+54 
-61 RHSGS
+61 
-66 YESMLAAVSG
+66 YE
-76 MDAEYIAVC
+76 
-85 DESCE
+85 
-90 FDKDYTAIVSHYIR
+90 KKVSHYIL
-104 IQKRAGRSLSYIYTD
+104 IQKKAGRNLQYIYSD
-119 SENYNQKSGCGLPDC
+119 SDIINDNGKRENPDC
-134 KPDYSWDTLL
+134 KPDYSWNTLL
-144 SYNYIGD
+144 SFNYIGNVF
-151 AFVANK
+151 AVKKQFFLHRMNEF
-157 NALIDAINECKNL
+157 IDNFGSDSKFDSYKTSL
-170 GAGDNIN
+170 FLLSDNSAEN
-177 YYELSLMIL
+177 
-186 SGCKRTDVGHIHQ
+186 VGHIHQ
-199 VLVKDIRTDN
+199 ILAHKKADYKEESDISDYKCLLPELKN
-209 KSDRI
+209 KNVCVV
-214 ADGTV
+214 T
-219 AAFKKMLLNKLEINA
+219 
-234 DVIADKHDSAVE
+234 DKHNKNVQ
-246 HVHYIPNEHDLV
+246 HIHYPLSENDCV

-268 DILKC
+268 EILKV
-273 CLQSISKFTKYINYE
+273 CLESIKKYTKHTKYE
-288 IVVVDNGSNDSNRKE
+288 IVVIDNGSNEDNRNE
-303 YEKLVDTFEGQAS
+303 YKKLIAEFGENAS
-316 YVYEKA
+316 YTYERF
-322 DFNFSHMCNTGA
+322 DFNFSKMCNIGAKKATG
-334 AKARGNLL
+334 NML

-412 EDIKAHRNY
+412 ENIKAHRNY

-493 EEKNRRNMHARDL
+493 EEKNRRNMHARDM

-548 ADRLNPAAGYIEVS
+548 ADRLKPAAGYTEVS

-577 FRGFAY
+577 LRGFAY

-594 FLCNEQ
+594 FLWNEQ

-665 EDEDSIAQ
+665 EDGIAQ

>member
-1 MFLTRAA
+1 MFLTRAFE
-8 QIIGKEGF
+8 IINKEGF
-16 RTFGYALQQKMHQN
+16 LTFKYALGQKMREN
-30 MTDEKAYGDYQKRI
+30 MTDEKIYQLYIKNVEPRQNAISENQCVQVVSVKENNTVKQVMEAAEKVSTEYVVLCSADYELCE
-44 AQKQRITDNK
+44 N
-54 ADCTAIC
+54 
-61 RHSGS
+61 
-66 YESMLAAVSG
+66 YE
-76 MDAEYIAVC
+76 
-85 DESCE
+85 
-90 FDKDYTAIVSHYIR
+90 KKVSHYIL
-104 IQKRAGRSLSYIYTD
+104 IQKKAGRNLQYIYSD
-119 SENYNQKSGCGLPDC
+119 SDIINDNGKRENPDC
-134 KPDYSWDTLL
+134 KPDYSWNTLL
-144 SYNYIGD
+144 SFNYIGNVF
-151 AFVANK
+151 AVKKQFFLHRMNEFV
-157 NALIDAINECKNL
+157 
-170 GAGDNIN
+170 DNFGSDSKFDSYKISLFL
-177 YYELSLMIL
+177 LSDN
-186 SGCKRTDVGHIHQ
+186 SAEDVGHIHQ
-199 VLVKDIRTDN
+199 ILAHKKADYKEESDISDYKCLLPELKN
-209 KSDRI
+209 K
-214 ADGTV
+214 TV
-219 AAFKKMLLNKLEINA
+219 C
-234 DVIADKHDSAVE
+234 VVTDKHNKNVQ
-246 HVHYIPNEHDLV
+246 HIHYPLSENDCV

-268 DILKC
+268 EILKV
-273 CLQSISKFTKYINYE
+273 CLESIKKYTKHTKYE
-288 IVVVDNGSNDSNRKE
+288 IVVIDNGSNEDNRNE
-303 YEKLVDTFEGQAS
+303 YKKLIAEFGENAS
-316 YVYEKA
+316 YTYERF
-322 DFNFSHMCNTGA
+322 DFNFSKMCNIGAKKATG
-334 AKARGNLL
+334 NML

-379 KLLYPDSSY
+379 KLLYPNSSY

-412 EDIKAHRNY
+412 ENIKAHRNY

-493 EEKNRRNMHARDL
+493 EEKNRRNMHARDM

-548 ADRLNPAAGYIEVS
+548 ADRLKPAAGYMEVS

-577 FRGFAY
+577 LRGFAY

-594 FLCNEQ
+594 FLWNEQ

-665 EDEDSIAQ
+665 EDGIAQ

>member
-16 RTFGYALQQKMHQN
+16 KTFGYALQQKMHQN
-30 MTDEKAYGDYQKRI
+30 MTDAKVYGIYQKKI
-44 AQKQRITDNK
+44 APKQRITDNK

-104 IQKRAGRSLSYIYTD
+104 IQKRAGRSLIYIYTD
-119 SENYNQKSGCGLPDC
+119 SEKYNQEAGCGLPDC

-151 AFVANK
+151 AFVAKK
-157 NALIDAINECKNL
+157 NALIDAINECKNH
-170 GAGDNIN
+170 GAVDNIN
-177 YYELSLMIL
+177 YYELSLIIL
-186 SGCKRTDVGHIHQ
+186 SKCKTSDVGHIHQ
-199 VLVKDIRTDN
+199 VLVKDIRTDS
-209 KSDRI
+209 KSYRT
-214 ADGTV
+214 ADDGM
-219 AAFKKMLLNKLEINA
+219 AAFKKMILESSEIN
-234 DVIADKHDSAVE
+234 VNIVADKHDSAVE
-246 HVHYIPNEHDLV
+246 HVHYITNEYDLV

-273 CLQSISKFTKYINYE
+273 CLQSIRKFTKYINYE

-303 YEKLVDTFEGQAS
+303 YEKLVGTFEGQAS

-322 DFNFSHMCNTGA
+322 DFNFSHMCNVGA
-334 AKARGNLL
+334 AKAKGNLL

-356 EDTDWLSVLAG
+356 EDTDWLSVLVG

-412 EDIKAHRNY
+412 ENIKAHRNY

-434 MLEKAKF
+434 MIEKAKF
-441 DKAGGFDEAFE
+441 DKAGN
-452 VTHNDVDICLT
+452 T
-463 LYEQGYY
+463 
-470 NVLRNDVVLFHH
+470 
-482 ESFSRG
+482 
-488 DDEVD
+488 
-493 EEKNRRNMHARDL
+493 
-506 TYEKHPKL
+506 
-514 EKYDPFYSPLLTQT
+514 
-528 ENNYRF
+528 
-534 GDEIYS
+534 
-540 VIYRKPQK
+540 
-548 ADRLNPAAGYIEVS
+548 
-562 PTVKVTET
+562 
-570 GYHDDMQ
+570 
-577 FRGFAY
+577 
-583 NGNKVYYNPVI
+583 
-594 FLCNEQ
+594 
-600 NCYRIKAQSVCD
+600 
-612 RVFHLRKGA
+612 
-621 DKNINYAPFFCGI
+621 
-634 DTTDMESGTYK
+634 
-645 CVIRANGKYYDAQA
+645 
-659 RIVIND
+659 
-665 EDEDSIAQ
+665 

>member
-1 MFLTRAA
+1 MFLTRAFE
-8 QIIGKEGF
+8 IINKEGF
-16 RTFGYALQQKMHQN
+16 LTFKYALGQKMREN
-30 MTDEKAYGDYQKRI
+30 MTDEKIYQLYIKNVEPRQNAISENQCVQVVSVKENNTVKQVMEAAEKVSTEYVVLCSADYELCE
-44 AQKQRITDNK
+44 N
-54 ADCTAIC
+54 
-61 RHSGS
+61 
-66 YESMLAAVSG
+66 YE
-76 MDAEYIAVC
+76 
-85 DESCE
+85 
-90 FDKDYTAIVSHYIR
+90 KKVSHYIL
-104 IQKRAGRSLSYIYTD
+104 IQKKAGRNLQYIYSD
-119 SENYNQKSGCGLPDC
+119 SDIINDNGKRENPDC
-134 KPDYSWDTLL
+134 KPDYSWNTLL
-144 SYNYIGD
+144 SFNYIGNVF
-151 AFVANK
+151 AVKKQFFLHRMNEF
-157 NALIDAINECKNL
+157 IDNFGSDSKFDSYKTSL
-170 GAGDNIN
+170 FLLSDNSAEN
-177 YYELSLMIL
+177 
-186 SGCKRTDVGHIHQ
+186 VGHIHQ
-199 VLVKDIRTDN
+199 ILAHKKADYKEESDISDYKCLLPELKN
-209 KSDRI
+209 KNVCVV
-214 ADGTV
+214 T
-219 AAFKKMLLNKLEINA
+219 
-234 DVIADKHDSAVE
+234 DKHNKNVQ
-246 HVHYIPNEHDLV
+246 HIHYPLSENDCV

-268 DILKC
+268 EILKV
-273 CLQSISKFTKYINYE
+273 CLESIKKYTKHTKYE
-288 IVVVDNGSNDSNRKE
+288 IVVIDNGSNEDNRNE
-303 YEKLVDTFEGQAS
+303 YKKLIAEFGENAS
-316 YVYEKA
+316 YTYERF
-322 DFNFSHMCNTGA
+322 DFNFSKMCNIGAKKATG
-334 AKARGNLL
+334 NML

-412 EDIKAHRNY
+412 ENIKAHRNY

-493 EEKNRRNMHARDL
+493 EEKNRRNMHARDM

-548 ADRLNPAAGYIEVS
+548 ADRLKPAAGYMEVS

-577 FRGFAY
+577 LRGFAY

-594 FLCNEQ
+594 FLWNEQ
-600 NCYRIKAQSVCD
+600 NCYKIKAQSVCD
-612 RVFHLRKGA
+612 RVFHLRKGV
-621 DKNINYAPFFCGI
+621 DSNINYAPFFCGI

-665 EDEDSIAQ
+665 EDGIAQ

>member
-8 QIIGKEGF
+8 QIIEKEGF
-16 RTFGYALQQKMHQN
+16 RTFGYALSQKLHQN
-30 MTDEKAYGDYQKRI
+30 MTDAKAYRNYQKRI
-44 AQKQRITDNK
+44 APKQRITDNK
-54 ADCTAIC
+54 ADCIAIC
-61 RHSGS
+61 GHSES
-66 YESMLAAVSG
+66 YESMLAEVSG

-85 DESCE
+85 DENCE
-90 FDKDYTAIVSHYIR
+90 FDKEFTAIVSHYIR
-104 IQKRAGRSLSYIYTD
+104 IQKRAGQNRCYIYTD
-119 SENYNQKSGCGLPDC
+119 SEKQDMRAGCWLPDC

-151 AFVANK
+151 AFAAK
-157 NALIDAINECKNL
+157 KIALIDAINECKNH
-170 GAGDNIN
+170 GTDNKVN

-186 SGCKRTDVGHIHQ
+186 SGCKSADVGHIHQ
-199 VLVKDIRTDN
+199 VLVKDIRTDS
-209 KSDRI
+209 KSDRTADGVI
-214 ADGTV
+214 AD
-219 AAFKKMLLNKLEINA
+219 FKKMLLNKSDIN
-234 DVIADKHDSAVE
+234 VNIVPDKHDAAVE
-246 HVHYIPNEHDLV
+246 HVHYIPDECDLV

-273 CLQSISKFTKYINYE
+273 CLQSISKFTKYIDYE

-303 YEKLVDTFEGQAS
+303 YEKLIDTFEGQAS

-322 DFNFSHMCNTGA
+322 DFNFSHMCNIGA
-334 AKARGNLL
+334 AKAKGNLL

-412 EDIKAHRNY
+412 ENIKAHRNY

-452 VTHNDVDICLT
+452 ITHNDVDICLT
-463 LYEQGYY
+463 LHEQGYY

-493 EEKNRRNMHARDL
+493 EEKNRRNMHARDM
-506 TYEKHPKL
+506 TYEKHPGL

-540 VIYRKPQK
+540 VIYRKPKK
-548 ADRLNPAAGYIEVS
+548 AGRLRLAAGNMEVS
-562 PTVKVTET
+562 PTIKVTET

-577 FRGFAY
+577 LRGFAY
-583 NGNKVYYNPVI
+583 NGNKVYYNPII
-594 FLCNEQ
+594 FLLNEQ
-600 NCYRIKAQSVCD
+600 NCYKIKAKSVCD
-612 RVFHLRKGA
+612 RVFHLRKGV
-621 DKNINYAPFFCGI
+621 DKNINYAPFFGGI
-634 DTTDMESGTYK
+634 DTTDMESGTYR
-645 CVIRANGKYYDAQA
+645 CVIKINGKYYDAQA
-659 RIVIND
+659 DVVIKN
-665 EDEDSIAQ
+665 

>member
-1 MFLTRAA
+1 MFLTRAFE
-8 QIIGKEGF
+8 IINKEGF
-16 RTFGYALQQKMHQN
+16 LTFKYALGQKMREN
-30 MTDEKAYGDYQKRI
+30 MTDEKIYQLYIKNVEPRQNAISENQCVQVVSVKENNTVKQVMEAAEKVSTEYVVLCSADYELCE
-44 AQKQRITDNK
+44 N
-54 ADCTAIC
+54 
-61 RHSGS
+61 
-66 YESMLAAVSG
+66 YE
-76 MDAEYIAVC
+76 
-85 DESCE
+85 
-90 FDKDYTAIVSHYIR
+90 KKVSHYIL
-104 IQKRAGRSLSYIYTD
+104 IQKKAGRNLQYIYSD
-119 SENYNQKSGCGLPDC
+119 SDIINDNGKRENPDC
-134 KPDYSWDTLL
+134 KPDYSWNTLL
-144 SYNYIGD
+144 SFNYIGNVF
-151 AFVANK
+151 AVKKQFFLHRMNEF
-157 NALIDAINECKNL
+157 IDNFGSDSKFDSYKTSL
-170 GAGDNIN
+170 FLLSDNSVEN
-177 YYELSLMIL
+177 
-186 SGCKRTDVGHIHQ
+186 VGHIHQ
-199 VLVKDIRTDN
+199 ILAHKKADYKEESDISDYKCLLPELKN
-209 KSDRI
+209 KNVCVV
-214 ADGTV
+214 T
-219 AAFKKMLLNKLEINA
+219 
-234 DVIADKHDSAVE
+234 DKHNKNVQ
-246 HVHYIPNEHDLV
+246 HIHYPLSENDCV

-268 DILKC
+268 EILKV
-273 CLQSISKFTKYINYE
+273 CLESIKKYTKHTKYE
-288 IVVVDNGSNDSNRKE
+288 IVVIDNGSNEDNRNE
-303 YEKLVDTFEGQAS
+303 YKKLIAEFGENAS
-316 YVYEKA
+316 YTYERF
-322 DFNFSHMCNTGA
+322 DFNFSKMCNIGAKKATG
-334 AKARGNLL
+334 NML

-412 EDIKAHRNY
+412 ENIKAHRNY

-488 DDEVD
+488 DDEID
-493 EEKNRRNMHARDL
+493 EEKNRRNMHARDM

-540 VIYRKPQK
+540 IIYRKPQK
-548 ADRLNPAAGYIEVS
+548 ADRLKPAAGYTEVS

-577 FRGFAY
+577 LRGFAY

-594 FLCNEQ
+594 FLWNEQ

-634 DTTDMESGTYK
+634 DTTDMESGTYR
-645 CVIRANGKYYDAQA
+645 CAIRANGKYYDAQA
-659 RIVIND
+659 SIVIND
-665 EDEDSIAQ
+665 DDGIAQ

>member
-1 MFLTRAA
+1 MFLTRAFE
-8 QIIGKEGF
+8 IINKEGF
-16 RTFGYALQQKMHQN
+16 LTFKYALGQKMREN
-30 MTDEKAYGDYQKRI
+30 MTDEKIYQLYIKNVEPRQNAISENQCVQVVSVKENNTVKQVMEAAEKVSTEYVVLCSADYELCE
-44 AQKQRITDNK
+44 N
-54 ADCTAIC
+54 
-61 RHSGS
+61 
-66 YESMLAAVSG
+66 YE
-76 MDAEYIAVC
+76 
-85 DESCE
+85 
-90 FDKDYTAIVSHYIR
+90 KKVSHYIL
-104 IQKRAGRSLSYIYTD
+104 IQKKAGRNLQYIYSD
-119 SENYNQKSGCGLPDC
+119 SDIINDNGKRENPDC
-134 KPDYSWDTLL
+134 KPDYSWNTLL
-144 SYNYIGD
+144 SFNYIGNVF
-151 AFVANK
+151 AVKKQFFLHRMNEF
-157 NALIDAINECKNL
+157 IDNFGSDSKFDSYKTSL
-170 GAGDNIN
+170 FLLSDNSAEN
-177 YYELSLMIL
+177 
-186 SGCKRTDVGHIHQ
+186 VGHIHQ
-199 VLVKDIRTDN
+199 ILAHKKADYKEESDISDYKCLLPELKN
-209 KSDRI
+209 KNVCVV
-214 ADGTV
+214 T
-219 AAFKKMLLNKLEINA
+219 
-234 DVIADKHDSAVE
+234 DKHNKNVQ
-246 HVHYIPNEHDLV
+246 HIHYPLSENDCV

-268 DILKC
+268 EILKV
-273 CLQSISKFTKYINYE
+273 CLESIKKYTKHTKYE
-288 IVVVDNGSNDSNRKE
+288 IVVIDNGSNEDNRNE
-303 YEKLVDTFEGQAS
+303 YKKLIAEFGENAS
-316 YVYEKA
+316 YTYERF
-322 DFNFSHMCNTGA
+322 DFNFSKMCNIGAKKATG
-334 AKARGNLL
+334 NML

-412 EDIKAHRNY
+412 ENIKAHRNY

-493 EEKNRRNMHARDL
+493 EEKNRRNMHARDM

-548 ADRLNPAAGYIEVS
+548 ADRLKPAAGYTEVS
-562 PTVKVTET
+562 PTVKVTEI

-577 FRGFAY
+577 LRGFAY

-594 FLCNEQ
+594 FLWNEQ

-665 EDEDSIAQ
+665 EDGIAQ

>member
-1 MFLTRAA
+1 MFLTRAFE
-8 QIIGKEGF
+8 IINKEGF
-16 RTFGYALQQKMHQN
+16 LTFKYALGQKMREN
-30 MTDEKAYGDYQKRI
+30 MTDEKIYQLYIKNVEPRQNAISENQCVQVVSVKENNTVKQVMEAAEKVSTEYVVLCSADYELCE
-44 AQKQRITDNK
+44 N
-54 ADCTAIC
+54 
-61 RHSGS
+61 
-66 YESMLAAVSG
+66 YE
-76 MDAEYIAVC
+76 
-85 DESCE
+85 
-90 FDKDYTAIVSHYIR
+90 KKVSHYIL
-104 IQKRAGRSLSYIYTD
+104 IQKKAGRNLQYIYSD
-119 SENYNQKSGCGLPDC
+119 SDIINDNGKRENPDC
-134 KPDYSWDTLL
+134 KPDYSWNTLL
-144 SYNYIGD
+144 SFNYIGNVF
-151 AFVANK
+151 AVKKQFFLHRMNEF
-157 NALIDAINECKNL
+157 IDNFGSDSKFDSYKTSL
-170 GAGDNIN
+170 FLLSDNSAEN
-177 YYELSLMIL
+177 
-186 SGCKRTDVGHIHQ
+186 VGHIHQ
-199 VLVKDIRTDN
+199 ILAHKKADYKEESDISDYKCLLPELKN
-209 KSDRI
+209 KNVCVV
-214 ADGTV
+214 T
-219 AAFKKMLLNKLEINA
+219 
-234 DVIADKHDSAVE
+234 DKHNKNVQ
-246 HVHYIPNEHDLV
+246 HIHYPLSENDCV

-268 DILKC
+268 EILKV
-273 CLQSISKFTKYINYE
+273 CLESIKKYTKHTKYE
-288 IVVVDNGSNDSNRKE
+288 IVVIDNGSNEDNRNE
-303 YEKLVDTFEGQAS
+303 YKKLIAEFGENAS
-316 YVYEKA
+316 YTYERF
-322 DFNFSHMCNTGA
+322 DFNFSKMCNIGAKKATG
-334 AKARGNLL
+334 NML

-412 EDIKAHRNY
+412 ENIKAHRNY

-463 LYEQGYY
+463 LYEKGYY

-488 DDEVD
+488 DDEID
-493 EEKNRRNMHARDL
+493 EEKNRRNMHARDM

-548 ADRLNPAAGYIEVS
+548 ADRLRPDAGYMEVS

-577 FRGFAY
+577 LRGFAY

-594 FLCNEQ
+594 FLWNEQ

-634 DTTDMESGTYK
+634 DTTDMESGTYR
-645 CVIRANGKYYDAQA
+645 CAIRADGKYYDAQTDV
-659 RIVIND
+659 VID
-665 EDEDSIAQ
+665 G

>member
-1 MFLTRAA
+1 MFLTRAFE
-8 QIIGKEGF
+8 IINKEGF
-16 RTFGYALQQKMHQN
+16 LTFKYALGQKMREN
-30 MTDEKAYGDYQKRI
+30 MTDEKIYQLYIKNVEPRQNAISENQCVQVVSVKENNTVKQVMEAAEKVSTEYVVLCSADYELCE
-44 AQKQRITDNK
+44 N
-54 ADCTAIC
+54 
-61 RHSGS
+61 
-66 YESMLAAVSG
+66 YE
-76 MDAEYIAVC
+76 
-85 DESCE
+85 
-90 FDKDYTAIVSHYIR
+90 KKVSHYIL
-104 IQKRAGRSLSYIYTD
+104 IQKKAGRNLQYIYSD
-119 SENYNQKSGCGLPDC
+119 SDIINDNGKRENPDC
-134 KPDYSWDTLL
+134 KPDYSWNTLL
-144 SYNYIGD
+144 SFNYIGNVF
-151 AFVANK
+151 AVKKQFFLHRMNEF
-157 NALIDAINECKNL
+157 IDNFGSDSKFDSYKTSL
-170 GAGDNIN
+170 FLLSDNSAEN
-177 YYELSLMIL
+177 
-186 SGCKRTDVGHIHQ
+186 VGHIHQ
-199 VLVKDIRTDN
+199 ILAHKKADYKEESDISDYKCLLPELKN
-209 KSDRI
+209 KNVCVV
-214 ADGTV
+214 T
-219 AAFKKMLLNKLEINA
+219 
-234 DVIADKHDSAVE
+234 DKHNKNVQ
-246 HVHYIPNEHDLV
+246 HIHYPLSENDCV

-268 DILKC
+268 EILKV
-273 CLQSISKFTKYINYE
+273 CLESIKKYTKHTKYE
-288 IVVVDNGSNDSNRKE
+288 IVVIDNGSNEDNRNE
-303 YEKLVDTFEGQAS
+303 YKKLIAEFGENAS
-316 YVYEKA
+316 YTYERF
-322 DFNFSHMCNTGA
+322 DFNFSKMCNIGAKKATG
-334 AKARGNLL
+334 NML

-412 EDIKAHRNY
+412 ENIKAHRNY

-548 ADRLNPAAGYIEVS
+548 ADRLKPAAGYIEVS

-594 FLCNEQ
+594 FLWNEQ
-600 NCYRIKAQSVCD
+600 NCYKIKAQSVCD
-612 RVFHLRKGA
+612 RVFHLRKGV
-621 DKNINYAPFFCGI
+621 DSNINYAPFFCGI

-665 EDEDSIAQ
+665 EDGIAQ

>member
-1 MFLTRAA
+1 MFLTRAFE
-8 QIIGKEGF
+8 IINKEGF
-16 RTFGYALQQKMHQN
+16 LTFKYALGQKMREN
-30 MTDEKAYGDYQKRI
+30 MTDEKIYQLYIKNVESRQNAISENQCVQVVSVKENNTVKQVMEAAEKVSTEYVVLCSADYELCE
-44 AQKQRITDNK
+44 N
-54 ADCTAIC
+54 
-61 RHSGS
+61 
-66 YESMLAAVSG
+66 YE
-76 MDAEYIAVC
+76 
-85 DESCE
+85 
-90 FDKDYTAIVSHYIR
+90 KKVSHYIL
-104 IQKRAGRSLSYIYTD
+104 IQKKAGRNLQYIYSD
-119 SENYNQKSGCGLPDC
+119 SDIINDNGKRENPDC
-134 KPDYSWDTLL
+134 KPDYSWNTLL
-144 SYNYIGD
+144 SFNYIGNVF
-151 AFVANK
+151 AVKKQFFLHRMNEF
-157 NALIDAINECKNL
+157 IDNFGSDSKFDSYKTSL
-170 GAGDNIN
+170 FLLSDNSAEN
-177 YYELSLMIL
+177 
-186 SGCKRTDVGHIHQ
+186 VGHIHQ
-199 VLVKDIRTDN
+199 ILAHKKADYKEESDISDYKCLLPELKN
-209 KSDRI
+209 KNVCVV
-214 ADGTV
+214 T
-219 AAFKKMLLNKLEINA
+219 
-234 DVIADKHDSAVE
+234 DKHNKNVQ
-246 HVHYIPNEHDLV
+246 HIHYPLSENDCV

-268 DILKC
+268 EILKV
-273 CLQSISKFTKYINYE
+273 CLESIKKYTKHTKYE
-288 IVVVDNGSNDSNRKE
+288 IVVIDNGSNEDNRNE
-303 YEKLVDTFEGQAS
+303 YKKLIAEFGENAS
-316 YVYEKA
+316 YTYERF
-322 DFNFSHMCNTGA
+322 DFNFSKMCNIGAKKATG
-334 AKARGNLL
+334 NML

-412 EDIKAHRNY
+412 ENIKAHRNY

-493 EEKNRRNMHARDL
+493 EEKNRRNMHARDM

-548 ADRLNPAAGYIEVS
+548 ADRLKPAAGYTEVS

-577 FRGFAY
+577 LRGFAY

-594 FLCNEQ
+594 FLWNEQ

-665 EDEDSIAQ
+665 EDGIAQ

>member
-16 RTFGYALQQKMHQN
+16 KTFGYALHQKMHQN
-30 MTDEKAYGDYQKRI
+30 MTDVKAYGNYQKNI
-44 AQKQRITDNK
+44 APKQRITDNK
-54 ADCTAIC
+54 ADCVEIC
-61 RHSGS
+61 SHCEN
-66 YESMLAAVSG
+66 YESLMAEVSG
-76 MDAEYIAVC
+76 MNAEYIAVC
-85 DESCE
+85 DENCE
-90 FDKDYTAIVSHYIR
+90 FDKEFAGIVSHYIR
-104 IQKRAGRSLSYIYTD
+104 TQKKAGRNLSYVYTD
-119 SENYNQKSGCGLPDC
+119 SEQYDSQAGCMLPNC

-144 SYNYIGD
+144 SYNYIGN
-151 AFVANK
+151 AFTAEK
-157 NALIDAINECKNL
+157 NMLIDAINGCMKNQ
-170 GAGDNIN
+170 GEGSKVN
-177 YYELSLMIL
+177 YYELSLIIL
-186 SGCKRTDVGHIHQ
+186 SKCKTSDVGHIHQ
-199 VLVKDIRTDN
+199 VLVKDIRTDS
-209 KSDRI
+209 KSYRT
-214 ADGTV
+214 ADDGM
-219 AAFKKMLLNKLEINA
+219 AAFKKMILESSEIN
-234 DVIADKHDSAVE
+234 VNIVADKHDSAVE
-246 HVHYIPNEHDLV
+246 HVHYITNEYDLV

-273 CLQSISKFTKYINYE
+273 CLQSIRKFTKYINYE

-303 YEKLVDTFEGQAS
+303 YEKLVGTFEGQAS

-322 DFNFSHMCNTGA
+322 DFNFSHMCNVGA
-334 AKARGNLL
+334 AKAKGNLL

-356 EDTDWLSVLAG
+356 EDTDWLSVLVG

-412 EDIKAHRNY
+412 ENIKAHRNY

-434 MLEKAKF
+434 MIEKAKF

-493 EEKNRRNMHARDL
+493 EEKNRRNMHARDM

-548 ADRLNPAAGYIEVS
+548 ADRLRPAAGYMEVS

-577 FRGFAY
+577 LRGFAY

-594 FLCNEQ
+594 FLWNEQ

-612 RVFHLRKGA
+612 RAFHLRKGV

-634 DTTDMESGTYK
+634 DTTDMESGTYR
-645 CVIRANGKYYDAQA
+645 CAIRADGKYYDAQTDV
-659 RIVIND
+659 VID
-665 EDEDSIAQ
+665 G

>member
-1 MFLTRAA
+1 MFLTRAFE
-8 QIIGKEGF
+8 IINKEGF
-16 RTFGYALQQKMHQN
+16 LTFKYALGQKMREN
-30 MTDEKAYGDYQKRI
+30 MTDEKIYQLYIKNVEPRQNAISENQCVQVVSVKENNTVKQVMEAAEKVSTEYVVLCSADYELCE
-44 AQKQRITDNK
+44 N
-54 ADCTAIC
+54 
-61 RHSGS
+61 
-66 YESMLAAVSG
+66 YE
-76 MDAEYIAVC
+76 
-85 DESCE
+85 
-90 FDKDYTAIVSHYIR
+90 KKVSHYIL
-104 IQKRAGRSLSYIYTD
+104 IQKKAGRNLQYIYSD
-119 SENYNQKSGCGLPDC
+119 SDIINDNGKRENPDC
-134 KPDYSWDTLL
+134 KPDYSWNTLL
-144 SYNYIGD
+144 SFNYIGNVF
-151 AFVANK
+151 AVKKQFFLHRMNEF
-157 NALIDAINECKNL
+157 IDNFGSDSKFDSYKSSL
-170 GAGDNIN
+170 FLLSDNSAEN
-177 YYELSLMIL
+177 
-186 SGCKRTDVGHIHQ
+186 VGHIHQ
-199 VLVKDIRTDN
+199 ILAHKKADYKEESDISDYKCLLPELKN
-209 KSDRI
+209 KNVCVV
-214 ADGTV
+214 T
-219 AAFKKMLLNKLEINA
+219 
-234 DVIADKHDSAVE
+234 DKHNKNVQ
-246 HVHYIPNEHDLV
+246 HIHYPLSENDCV

-268 DILKC
+268 EILKV
-273 CLQSISKFTKYINYE
+273 CLESIKKYTKHTKYE
-288 IVVVDNGSNDSNRKE
+288 IVVIDNGSNEDNRNE
-303 YEKLVDTFEGQAS
+303 YKKLIAEFGENAS
-316 YVYEKA
+316 YTYERF
-322 DFNFSHMCNTGA
+322 DFNFSKMCNIGAKKATG
-334 AKARGNLL
+334 NML

-412 EDIKAHRNY
+412 ENIKAHRNY

-493 EEKNRRNMHARDL
+493 EEKNRRNMHARDM

-548 ADRLNPAAGYIEVS
+548 ADRLKPAAGYTEVS

-577 FRGFAY
+577 LRGFAY

-594 FLCNEQ
+594 FLWNEQ

-665 EDEDSIAQ
+665 EDGIAQ

>member
-1 MFLTRAA
+1 MFLTRAFE
-8 QIIGKEGF
+8 IINKEGF
-16 RTFGYALQQKMHQN
+16 LTFKYALGQKMREN
-30 MTDEKAYGDYQKRI
+30 MTDEKIYQLYIKNVEPRQNAISENQCVQVVSVKENNTVKQVMEAAEKVSTEYVVLCSADYELCE
-44 AQKQRITDNK
+44 N
-54 ADCTAIC
+54 
-61 RHSGS
+61 
-66 YESMLAAVSG
+66 YE
-76 MDAEYIAVC
+76 
-85 DESCE
+85 
-90 FDKDYTAIVSHYIR
+90 KKVSHYIL
-104 IQKRAGRSLSYIYTD
+104 IQKKAGRNLQYIYSD
-119 SENYNQKSGCGLPDC
+119 SDIINDNGKRENPDC
-134 KPDYSWDTLL
+134 KPDYSWNTLL
-144 SYNYIGD
+144 SFNYIGNVF
-151 AFVANK
+151 AVKKQFFLHRMNEF
-157 NALIDAINECKNL
+157 IDNFGSDSKFDSYKTSL
-170 GAGDNIN
+170 FLLSDNSAEN
-177 YYELSLMIL
+177 
-186 SGCKRTDVGHIHQ
+186 VGHIHQ
-199 VLVKDIRTDN
+199 ILAHKKADYKEESDISDYKCLLPELKN
-209 KSDRI
+209 KNVCVV
-214 ADGTV
+214 T
-219 AAFKKMLLNKLEINA
+219 
-234 DVIADKHDSAVE
+234 DKHNKNVQ
-246 HVHYIPNEHDLV
+246 HIHYPLSENDCV

-268 DILKC
+268 EILKV
-273 CLQSISKFTKYINYE
+273 CLESIKKYTKHTKYE
-288 IVVVDNGSNDSNRKE
+288 IVVIDNGSNEDNRNE
-303 YEKLVDTFEGQAS
+303 YKKLIAEFGENAS
-316 YVYEKA
+316 YTYERF
-322 DFNFSHMCNTGA
+322 DFNFSKMCNIGAKKATG
-334 AKARGNLL
+334 NML

-356 EDTDWLSVLAG
+356 EDTDWISVLAG

-412 EDIKAHRNY
+412 ENIKAHRNY

-493 EEKNRRNMHARDL
+493 EEKNRRNMHARDM

-548 ADRLNPAAGYIEVS
+548 ADRLKPAAGYTEVS

-577 FRGFAY
+577 LRGFAY

-594 FLCNEQ
+594 FLWNEQ

-665 EDEDSIAQ
+665 EDGIAQ

>member
-1 MFLTRAA
+1 MFLTRAFE
-8 QIIGKEGF
+8 IINKEGF
-16 RTFGYALQQKMHQN
+16 LTFKYALGQKMREN
-30 MTDEKAYGDYQKRI
+30 MTDEKIYQLYIKNVEPRQNAISENQCVQVVSVKENNTVKQVMEAAEKVSTEYVVLCSADYELCE
-44 AQKQRITDNK
+44 N
-54 ADCTAIC
+54 
-61 RHSGS
+61 
-66 YESMLAAVSG
+66 YE
-76 MDAEYIAVC
+76 
-85 DESCE
+85 
-90 FDKDYTAIVSHYIR
+90 KKVSHYIL
-104 IQKRAGRSLSYIYTD
+104 IQKKAGRNLQYIYSD
-119 SENYNQKSGCGLPDC
+119 SDIINDNGKRENPDC
-134 KPDYSWDTLL
+134 KPDYSWNTLL
-144 SYNYIGD
+144 SFNYIGNVF
-151 AFVANK
+151 AVKKQFF
-157 NALIDAINECKNL
+157 LHRMNEF
-170 GAGDNIN
+170 ADNFGSDSKFDS
-177 YYELSLMIL
+177 YKTSLFLLSDN
-186 SGCKRTDVGHIHQ
+186 SAENVGHIHQ
-199 VLVKDIRTDN
+199 ILAHKKADYKEESDISDYKCLLPELKN
-209 KSDRI
+209 KNVCVV
-214 ADGTV
+214 T
-219 AAFKKMLLNKLEINA
+219 
-234 DVIADKHDSAVE
+234 DKHNKNVQ
-246 HVHYIPNEHDLV
+246 HIHYPLSENDCV

-268 DILKC
+268 EILKV
-273 CLQSISKFTKYINYE
+273 CLESIKKYTKHTKYE
-288 IVVVDNGSNDSNRKE
+288 IVVIDNGSNEDNRNE
-303 YEKLVDTFEGQAS
+303 YKKLIAEFGENAS
-316 YVYEKA
+316 YTYERF
-322 DFNFSHMCNTGA
+322 DFNFSKMCNIGAKKATG
-334 AKARGNLL
+334 NML

-412 EDIKAHRNY
+412 ENIKAHRNY

-493 EEKNRRNMHARDL
+493 EEKNRRNMHARDM

-548 ADRLNPAAGYIEVS
+548 ADRLKPAAGYTEVS

-577 FRGFAY
+577 LRGFAY

-594 FLCNEQ
+594 FLWNEQ

-612 RVFHLRKGA
+612 RVFHLRKGV

-634 DTTDMESGTYK
+634 DTTDMESGTYR
-645 CVIRANGKYYDAQA
+645 CAIRANGRYYDAQTC
-659 RIVIND
+659 IVIND
-665 EDEDSIAQ
+665 EDGIAQ

>member
-1 MFLTRAA
+1 MFLTRAFE
-8 QIIGKEGF
+8 IINKEGF
-16 RTFGYALQQKMHQN
+16 LTFKYALGQKMREN
-30 MTDEKAYGDYQKRI
+30 MTDEKIYQLYIKNVEPRQNAISENQCVQVVSVKENNTVKQVMEAAEKVSTEYVVLCSADYELCE
-44 AQKQRITDNK
+44 N
-54 ADCTAIC
+54 
-61 RHSGS
+61 
-66 YESMLAAVSG
+66 YE
-76 MDAEYIAVC
+76 
-85 DESCE
+85 
-90 FDKDYTAIVSHYIR
+90 KKVSHYIL
-104 IQKRAGRSLSYIYTD
+104 IQKKAGRNLQYIYSD
-119 SENYNQKSGCGLPDC
+119 SDIINDNGKRENPDC
-134 KPDYSWDTLL
+134 KPDYSWNTLL
-144 SYNYIGD
+144 SFNYIGNVFAVKKQFFLHRMN
-151 AFVANK
+151 AF
-157 NALIDAINECKNL
+157 IDNFGSDSKF
-170 GAGDNIN
+170 DN
-177 YYELSLMIL
+177 YKTSLFLLSDN
-186 SGCKRTDVGHIHQ
+186 SAENVGHIHQ
-199 VLVKDIRTDN
+199 ILAHKKADYKEESDISDYKCLLPELKN
-209 KSDRI
+209 KNVCVV
-214 ADGTV
+214 T
-219 AAFKKMLLNKLEINA
+219 
-234 DVIADKHDSAVE
+234 DKHNKNVQ
-246 HVHYIPNEHDLV
+246 HIHYPLSENDCV

-268 DILKC
+268 EILKI
-273 CLQSISKFTKYINYE
+273 CLESIKKYTKHTKYE
-288 IVVVDNGSNDSNRKE
+288 IVVIDNGSNEDNRNE
-303 YEKLVDTFEGQAS
+303 YKKLIAEFGENAS
-316 YVYEKA
+316 YTYERF
-322 DFNFSHMCNTGA
+322 DFNFSKMCNIGAKKATG
-334 AKARGNLL
+334 NML

-412 EDIKAHRNY
+412 ENIKAHRNY

-493 EEKNRRNMHARDL
+493 EEKNRRNMHARDM

-548 ADRLNPAAGYIEVS
+548 ADRLKPAAGYTEVS

-577 FRGFAY
+577 LRGFAY

-594 FLCNEQ
+594 FLWNEQ

-665 EDEDSIAQ
+665 EDGIAQ